1 MKQKKTTHPDPEE
14 VEKKAEEQV
23 QEMNESAET
32 AEKTEEN
39 STTCEDKDQIIT
51 EQKAKINELND
62 KYLRLYA
69 EFDNFRRRTAKER
82 IELSKS
88 AASELILSLL
98 PVLDDYERALAAMPE
113 DAENSAIREGILL
126 IYNKYK
132 NILIKNGLEEIK
144 ALGEDFNT
152 DLHEAI
158 ANVAATEESQKGKI
172 VDLVEKGYY
181 LNGVVL
187 RFAKVVVAN

>member
-1 MKQKKTTHPDPEE
+1 MKQKKNTHHDPEP
-14 VEKKAEEQV
+14 VEKQAEEQV
-23 QEMNESAET
+23 QEMNESAEKT
-32 AEKTEEN
+32 EKTEEN
-39 STTCEDKDQIIT
+39 TSACDDKDQVIT
-51 EQKAKINELND
+51 EQKAKIDELND

-82 IELSKS
+82 IELSKT

-113 DAENSAIREGILL
+113 DSANDAIREGILL

-132 NILIKNGLEEIK
+132 NILTKNGLEEIK
-144 ALGEDFNT
+144 ALGENFNT

-158 ANVAATEESQKGKI
+158 ANVPATEDSQKGKI
-172 VDLVEKGYY
+172 IDLVEKGYY

>member
-1 MKQKKTTHPDPEE
+1 MKQKKNTHHDPEP
-14 VEKKAEEQV
+14 VEKQAEEQV

-32 AEKTEEN
+32 TEKTEEN
-39 STTCEDKDQIIT
+39 TSACDDKNQVIT
-51 EQKAKINELND
+51 EQKAKIDELND

-82 IELSKS
+82 IELSKT

-113 DAENSAIREGILL
+113 DSANDAIREGILL

-132 NILIKNGLEEIK
+132 NILTKNGLEEIK

-158 ANVAATEESQKGKI
+158 ANVPATEDSQKGKI
-172 VDLVEKGYY
+172 IDLVEKGYY